1 MAQTA
6 QLRVIHAA
14 ENECERVYNIQR
26 AAYLKHPYPSV
37 DERRANL
44 AKLES
49 ILVDNVDRIAEMIGK
64 DFGHRCAEETKLLEI
79 FTSVDGIRDAKKKV
93 AKWMAP
99 ERRHVSLLFAT
110 GKNRVIP
117 QPKGV
122 VGIVVPW
129 NYPLFLLMGPLTSAL
144 AAGNRCM
151 VKMAANSTNL
161 CQFLAG
167 EFKKV
172 FPEDTVAILPGVK
185 GTDFSSLPFDHILF
199 TGSAD
204 AGRNVMRAA
213 AENLTPVTLELG
225 GKSPTVLCDD
235 FDPETAASRIL
246 YAKYL
251 NAGQTCLAPDYV
263 MVPKGKRDAFVA
275 ACKKILPQR
284 YPNPGEQ
291 SYTSLIDEKAYKRL
305 RMTLDDARDKGA
317 EIVPLV
323 PGAQF
328 DDNLRKFPPHL
339 ILNPTEDMV
348 VMREEIFGPLLPVK
362 TYDSLDEVISYVN
375 SKDRPLGF
383 YFFTNDEATAEKLI
397 YQTISGGV
405 TVNNCVMHVAQHDMP
420 FGGVGSSGIGH
431 YHAREGFNE
440 LSKLRPVH
448 TNPKF
453 GGGAEQMY
461 PPYGKKHSF
470 LFNML
475 LKYKR

>member
-6 QLRVIHAA
+6 QLRVIHSA
-14 ENECERVYNIQR
+14 ENECERIFKLQR
-26 AAYLKHPYPSV
+26 EGYLRHPYPSV
-37 DERRANL
+37 EERRANL
-44 AKLES
+44 ARLED
-49 ILVDNVDRIAEMIGK
+49 ILVQNVERIAEMIGK
-64 DFGHRCAEETKLLEI
+64 DFGHRCAEETKLLEV

-93 AKWMAP
+93 ARWMAP
-99 ERRHVSLLFAT
+99 EKRHVSILFAT

-151 VKMAANSTNL
+151 VKMAANSSNL
-161 CQFLAG
+161 CKFLAG
-167 EFKKV
+167 EFAKA
-172 FPEDTVAILPGVK
+172 FPEDMVAILPGVR
-185 GTDFSSLPFDHILF
+185 GSDFSSLPFDHLLF

-225 GKSPTVLCDD
+225 GKSPTIVCDD
-235 FDPETAASRIL
+235 FNVETAAERIL
-246 YAKYL
+246 YAKYV

-263 MVPKGKRDAFVA
+263 MVPTAKRDAFVA

-284 YPNPGEQ
+284 YPNPSDS

-305 RMTLDDARDKGA
+305 RATLEDAGTKGA

-323 PGAQF
+323 PGADF

-339 ILNPTEDMV
+339 VLNPDENMT

-362 TYDSLDEVISYVN
+362 TYDSLDDVLSYVN

-383 YFFTNDEATAEKLI
+383 YIFTNDKETEDKLI
-397 YQTISGGV
+397 FGTVSGGV
-405 TVNNCVMHVAQHDMP
+405 TVNNCVMHVAQHDLP
-420 FGGVGSSGIGH
+420 FGGVGPSGMGH
-431 YHAREGFNE
+431 YHAREGFVE
-440 LSKLRPVH
+440 MSKMRPVH
-448 TNPKF
+448 TNPKIP
-453 GGGAEQMY
+453 GSEQFY

-470 LFNML
+470 LFNLL